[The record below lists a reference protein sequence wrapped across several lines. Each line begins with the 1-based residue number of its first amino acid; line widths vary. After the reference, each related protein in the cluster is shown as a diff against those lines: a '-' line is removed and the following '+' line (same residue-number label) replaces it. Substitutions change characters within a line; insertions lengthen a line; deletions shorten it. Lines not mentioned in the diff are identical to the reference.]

1 MNMKKTIYVLAAFAV
16 LASMASCESAL
27 DVKNPNNQTTYDFG
41 QTESDLQEAL
51 VACYNRI
58 RLEGTFARV

>member
-1 MNMKKTIYVLAAFAV
+1 MSDLKMNKHMKKISIV
-16 LASMASCESAL
+16 LASLAVLGLAASCDKYL

-41 QTESDLQEAL
+41 YNESDLQEAL

-58 RLEGTFARV
+58 RL